1 MKRPRN
7 RGGGT
12 RAVVTLTVALAFV
25 LIVSGTSCA
34 QSRGGSRWRSSRYG
48 RQGAEIWLEAPRVG
62 VATGSGYR
70 NGTELPGDQTD
81 DLDLSPGL
89 GFGFGIMFAFSDKVA
104 LEGRIVQT
112 SHDVSDSD
120 RSWDLDQV
128 FAGGRY
134 IFLYDRRI
142 QIFVDAREG
151 SEEDMERFG
160 ELQGELSRTAR
171 EANQAFSQVDPDLRR
186 RGGARHTLEFDSTES
201 LLTDFERLSGFG
213 WYLATGV
220 DYVASSRWVVS
231 LRTDYTVMKYNH
243 ILVGTTEE
251 DIEDPF
257 DGSSF
262 GVSLSINYRVP
273 IWW

>member
-7 RGGGT
+7 RAGGT

-25 LIVSGTSCA
+25 LIVSGTSSA
-34 QSRGGSRWRSSRYG
+34 QSRGRSRWRTSRYG
-48 RQGAEIWLEAPRVG
+48 REGAEIWLEAPRVG

-112 SHDVSDSD
+112 SHDVSGSD
-120 RSWDLDQV
+120 RSWDLDQI

-134 IFLYDRRI
+134 IFLHDKRI
-142 QIFVDAREG
+142 QIFVGA
-151 SEEDMERFG
+151 
-160 ELQGELSRTAR
+160 
-171 EANQAFSQVDPDLRR
+171 
-186 RGGARHTLEFDSTES
+186 GGARHTLEFDSTES

-257 DGSSF
+257 DGSSL

-273 IWW
+273 VWW